1 MKCPL
6 KGEMITNIIHFII
19 FFAFFFAFQLLMVA
33 ILDKIM
39 EVYVVIVNIITYK
52 LSNFRGNNEKN

>member
-1 MKCPL
+1 
-6 KGEMITNIIHFII
+6 MITNIIHFII

-39 EVYVVIVNIITYK
+39 EVYVVIVNTITYK